1 MRLKRFE
8 LQPSGPD
15 VGSDGSDRGCF
26 LVHGPNRALL
36 CGLCKLA
43 RRDPDAVDCIHRT
56 TSAVWI
62 VYQHE

>member
-43 RRDPDAVDCIHRT
+43 RRDPDAVDCIYRT